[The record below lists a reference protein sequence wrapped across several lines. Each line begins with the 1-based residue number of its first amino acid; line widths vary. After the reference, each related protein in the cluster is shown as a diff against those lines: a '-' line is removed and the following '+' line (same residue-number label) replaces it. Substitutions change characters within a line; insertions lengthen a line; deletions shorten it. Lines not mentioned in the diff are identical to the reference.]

1 MQFNTP
7 EIVETLEIMGNVAT
21 FFAGNLY
28 MMFESVFGGLFLE
41 VADLFKTLTDVDEK
55 KMVLFG
61 ATGVGKTALL
71 YKMKMKTVKLVSTI
85 PTIGFNVETIKF
97 KGTNF
102 TIWDVGG
109 QEKLI
114 PLWKH
119 YVQNVS
125 CAMFLINASRKDQL
139 EYYAKLLKD
148 VVEDFRNYNSLS
160 HDEEGKM
167 KIMVLSN
174 IFDKNDIQI
183 NVMDFAEEVSV
194 KTKFLGKIM
203 GIECSVLEEKSETL
217 TKLIC
222 EFF

>member
-28 MMFESVFGGLFLE
+28 MVFESVFGGLFLE
-41 VADLFKTLTDVDEK
+41 VSDLIKTLTDVEEK

-61 ATGVGKTALL
+61 VHGVGKTALL
-71 YKMKMKTVKLVSTI
+71 YKMKTGEMVSTL

-109 QEKLI
+109 HEKLI

-119 YVQNVS
+119 YVQNIACVV
-125 CAMFLINASRKDQL
+125 FLINASKKDQL

-148 VVEDFRNYNSLS
+148 VIEDFRNYNSLS
-160 HDEEGKM
+160 HDEEGKL

-183 NVMDFAEEVSV
+183 DVMNLAEEVRV

-203 GIECSVLEEKSETL
+203 GIECSVLEEKSGAL